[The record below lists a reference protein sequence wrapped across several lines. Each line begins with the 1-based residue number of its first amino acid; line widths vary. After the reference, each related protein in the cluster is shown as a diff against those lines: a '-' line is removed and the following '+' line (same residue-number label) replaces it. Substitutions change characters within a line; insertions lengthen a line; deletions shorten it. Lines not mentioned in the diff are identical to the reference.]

1 MRVGKLLS
9 IFIVVCN
16 LVAVGAAQHKRTHR
30 VEPDV
35 RVRKGLPTV
44 YITFAGF
51 GKSGSSSEA
60 NTLKTR
66 KLPSL
71 EQGQYIWL
79 QLHNNTRWEIVIPTI
94 DLFFTFGG
102 SATVIHPRYQ
112 VEAADGTRAPVNEV
126 DRQEFYV
133 LRPGRS
139 AFFSV
144 SREHLSNGLRI
155 YIQFSFKWDFS
166 ASMGGPIHRVE
177 FRSEGLPKDDR
188 RP

>member
-1 MRVGKLLS
+1 MNSRRRVNSIVIQLFPMRVGKLLS

-16 LVAVGAAQHKRTHR
+16 LVAVGAAQRKRTHR

-94 DLFFTFGG
+94 DLFSTFGG
-102 SATVIHPRYQ
+102 TATVIHPRYQ

-133 LRPGRS
+133 LRSGRS

-144 SREHLSNGLRI
+144 SREHLSNGLR
-155 YIQFSFKWDFS
+155 
-166 ASMGGPIHRVE
+166 
-177 FRSEGLPKDDR
+177 SEGLPKDDR